1 MGPRILLGVLIGGAI
16 GLMVGMFGQRAGGA
30 CPLTCNPYG
39 GALYGAIL
47 GAIIASIAGSRAP
60 GFTTSEHLISV
71 QSEEAFEQ
79 EVLGAEAPVLV
90 EFYTPQCGYCRMLE
104 PALYSLANSFHG
116 RAAVA
121 KVNVV
126 ELEALGHRHHVEV
139 VPTLI
144 LFAGGREVERV
155 VGYRKEKELV
165 ALLERH
171 APEPA
176 APAGQAP

>member
-1 MGPRILLGVLIGGAI
+1 MGMRILLGILLGGAV
-16 GLMVGMFGQRAGGA
+16 GLMVGLFGQRAGGA

-47 GAIIASIAGSRAP
+47 GAVIASMAGPRAP
-60 GFTTSEHLISV
+60 RFTPSQHLISV
-71 QSEEAFEQ
+71 RSEEAFEQ
-79 EVLGAEAPVLV
+79 QVLGADTPVLV

-104 PALYSLANSFHG
+104 PVLHSLADSFHG

-126 ELEALGHRHHVEV
+126 DLSANGHRYHVEV
-139 VPTLI
+139 VPTLL

-155 VGYRKEKELV
+155 VGYKKEKELA

-171 APEPA
+171 VPTPA
-176 APAGQAP
+176 ATAGQAP